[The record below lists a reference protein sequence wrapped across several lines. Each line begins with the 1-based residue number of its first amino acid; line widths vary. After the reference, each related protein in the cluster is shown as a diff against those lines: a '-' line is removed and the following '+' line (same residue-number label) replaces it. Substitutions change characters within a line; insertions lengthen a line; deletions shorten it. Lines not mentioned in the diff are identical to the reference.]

1 MGDLFHK
8 IGRTTVGTVL
18 MIKELIKIFFF
29 PSTLDNEGAPEK
41 SRSFNGH
48 GSRPRR

>member
-29 PSTLDNEGAPEK
+29 PSTLDDEGAAE
-41 SRSFNGH
+41 RTRAVNGH